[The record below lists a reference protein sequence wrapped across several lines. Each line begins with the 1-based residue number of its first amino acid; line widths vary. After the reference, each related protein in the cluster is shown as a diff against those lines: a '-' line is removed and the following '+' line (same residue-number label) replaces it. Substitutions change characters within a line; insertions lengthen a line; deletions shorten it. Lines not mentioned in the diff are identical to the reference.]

1 MKTAIVTGATGFV
14 GAQLV
19 RELSSH
25 GVTVF
30 AICRPD
36 SPNLHRISY
45 LKNVKMIDGDLEHIE
60 SVFTKISPGTTIDA
74 IYHIAWDG
82 SEGNARFDFQRQ
94 ISNISYCGKVADLAA
109 RMGCNKIIVSGTIYE
124 KMRDTVF
131 ESGRVYPS
139 SLYFITKDSAHHLL
153 SQYCCHLGITLI
165 WCQFLQPLGA
175 EMRDTQLIPTVIQA
189 LLRGESPLLGPC
201 SQPFDMISVQDLAN
215 GFYLAGISPLSQ
227 GSYYIGS
234 GSPRLLRDYLSRVRD
249 LIAPSVELKFG
260 GRVDDGMQFDF
271 LWFSLSKFSNLTGF
285 TPQISFDKSILLLKQ
300 HYMSLER

>member
-1 MKTAIVTGATGFV
+1 MQTAIVTGATGFV

-25 GVTVF
+25 GITVF
-30 AICRPD
+30 AICRPN

-45 LKNVKMIDGDLEHIE
+45 LKNVKIIEGCLDNIE
-60 SVFTKISPGTTIDA
+60 SVFQQVPPMIDTL
-74 IYHIAWDG
+74 YHIAWDG
-82 SEGNARFDFQRQ
+82 SEGSARFDFQRQ
-94 ISNISYCGKVADLAA
+94 VSNISYCGKVADLAA
-109 RMGCNKIIVSGTIYE
+109 RMGCKKMIVSGTIYE

-131 ESGRVYPS
+131 ESGRVCPS
-139 SLYFITKDSAHHLL
+139 SLYFITKDSVHHLL

-165 WCQFLQPLGA
+165 WCQFLQPLGT
-175 EMRDTQLIPTVIQA
+175 EMRGTQLIPTVIQA
-189 LLRGESPLLGPC
+189 LLRGESPLLGLC

-234 GSPRLLRDYLSRVRD
+234 GSPRLLCDYLSRVRD

-260 GRVDDGMQFDF
+260 ERADDGMQFDF